1 MRTSSELVRRE
12 PLTRT
17 VKVLWDV
24 KIDGFGDEF
33 KCERAAEGS
42 KRDSSLRR
50 LRSE

>member
-12 PLTRT
+12 SMTRT
-17 VKVLWDV
+17 VKVLWDA
-24 KIDGFGDEF
+24 KIDGFGDDF
-33 KCERAAEGS
+33 KSEEAERL